1 MPTQLHSLPESVWA
15 SAGLLALAL
24 QLQRVPGSLSS
35 HHALSLVG
43 GTHFW
48 SCVKEHT
55 TYVSKCVC
63 TCVLCSSASF
73 SDLHTNIRF
82 LFLLAS
88 TRKLCL
94 LAWCKV
100 FQCDHFYC
108 SIYTITSH
116 FIRYTLLVHG
126 WPFFCPQ
133 RCLNSSWHRFL
144 KYFWSYWHDNIIQFV
159 QICWLHIRDPFCYTT
174 SQSCSIALRFGNCG
188 DHLSKRT
195 VQLKKKK
202 KTYWDDFNLATLGVI
217 LLEAAIKR

>member
-1 MPTQLHSLPESVWA
+1 MNLWTEVKTPTGYKNSCCLQELQSHAWEDEKFFKTFELQMNIKKIYSFFFFYIKHDCYSKSTLVPLNAAQQRGRRGKRPDLWHHVRPPGDLLLRMPTQLHSLPESVWA

-63 TCVLCSSASF
+63 ACVLCSSASF

-94 LAWCKV
+94 LAWYAKCEM
-100 FQCDHFYC
+100 
-108 SIYTITSH
+108 
-116 FIRYTLLVHG
+116 
-126 WPFFCPQ
+126 WPF
-133 RCLNSSWHRFL
+133 
-144 KYFWSYWHDNIIQFV
+144 
-159 QICWLHIRDPFCYTT
+159 
-174 SQSCSIALRFGNCG
+174 
-188 DHLSKRT
+188 
-195 VQLKKKK
+195 
-202 KTYWDDFNLATLGVI
+202 
-217 LLEAAIKR
+217 LL